1 MDGGKCNVHDFFV
14 PCLDVRDEG
23 MVMSVR
29 DVGFCALGAVG
40 VWS

>member
-23 MVMSVR
+23 MVMSVC
-29 DVGFCALGAVG
+29 DVWSCALRMV
-40 VWS
+40 